1 MNEKNRGIRTIGSS
15 RLLAPVEN
23 NDRAVSGPAVTR
35 LDQQSAAGWLIP
47 TPWVEERRVR
57 VPTPL

>member
-23 NDRAVSGPAVTR
+23 NDRAVSGFVVTR
-35 LDQQSAAGWLIP
+35 GSINK
-47 TPWVEERRVR
+47 VR
-57 VPTPL
+57 PVD